1 MVDEE
6 KRTGEKPAVPDD
18 LLSFMNEDQLMA
30 YHSLERFGWY
40 IKFIRR
46 PLFQRPICV
55 MSNPDGSTVGVLEDD
70 GTMNENPDI
79 VIRD

>member
-1 MVDEE
+1 MVEDE
-6 KRTGEKPAVPDD
+6 KRTGEKPVPDD
-18 LLSFMNEDQLMA
+18 LTSFMNEEQLIA

-55 MSNPDGSTVGVLEDD
+55 MSNPDGSIIGVLEDD
-70 GTMNENPDI
+70 GNLNENPDI